1 MVALLVAGV
10 WAAVDLR
17 NARVVG
23 NTDADHSRV
32 AGPMGHLL
40 TASTDLG
47 PSHAG
52 DAQLTAELAGTATAE
67 GSDGLGRASTA
78 CRCAGA
84 R

>member
-1 MVALLVAGV
+1 MVALLMVGLLAGV
-10 WAAVDLR
+10 WAVLDLH

-23 NTDADHSRV
+23 ESDADHSRV

-52 DAQLTAELAGTATAE
+52 DAQLTAELGGHGTAE
-67 GSDGLGRASTA
+67 RI
-78 CRCAGA
+78 
-84 R
+84 